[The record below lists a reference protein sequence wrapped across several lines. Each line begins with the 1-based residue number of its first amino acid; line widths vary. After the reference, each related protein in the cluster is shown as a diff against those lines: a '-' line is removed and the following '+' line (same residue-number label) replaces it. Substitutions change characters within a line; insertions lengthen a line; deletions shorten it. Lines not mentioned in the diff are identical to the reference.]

1 VTSIYLDQFAAL
13 RDQLPGGLDAL
24 RQAAIERFAASG
36 FPSQKTERWRY
47 TALAPIAR
55 AGFRP
60 AEPEAAAVDT
70 PLPEAPRA
78 VFVNGF
84 FRADLSDLSGL
95 GDGVGVTSLATA
107 WEAAD
112 APLRRA
118 IAGEDGPAALNGALM
133 RDGALIRLE
142 PGAVQ
147 ERPVHLVYLGAKADV
162 AQHLRNVIIA
172 GEDSRLV
179 LAESYFGPDET
190 AYWTNVVS
198 NITLGARAVVRHV
211 KHQAEGRAAFHIA
224 LAEVRLAAG
233 ALYDNFALALGGAT
247 ARNEINA
254 VFGGED
260 GECRLNGV
268 YLASDTQKLDA
279 TTVID
284 HASAKCSSRQ
294 LYKGVLGGAAQAAFQ
309 GGVIV
314 RPDAQETDAIQANHN
329 LLLSRGA
336 EVASKPELEIHADNV
351 KCAHGS
357 TVGELDE
364 TMLFYLQ
371 ARGLEK
377 NVARGLLIEG
387 FVAEVFE
394 EIADEALR
402 DSLKAAALARL
413 LHLSRGEKA

>member
-1 VTSIYLDQFAAL
+1 MTSVYLDQFAAL
-13 RDQLPGGLDAL
+13 RGQLPGGLDAL

-47 TALAPIAR
+47 TALSPIAR
-55 AGFRP
+55 AGFKP
-60 AEPEAAAVDT
+60 AEPEAAAVEM

-84 FRADLSDLSGL
+84 FRADLSKLSGL
-95 GDGVGVTSLATA
+95 GDGVSVTSLATA
-107 WEAAD
+107 WAAAD
-112 APLRRA
+112 APLRKA

-133 RDGALIRLE
+133 RDGALIRLAD
-142 PGAVQ
+142 GAVQ
-147 ERPVHLVYLGAKADV
+147 ERPLHLVYLGAKADV
-162 AQHLRNVIIA
+162 AQHLRNVIITGA
-172 GEDSRLV
+172 DSRLV

-190 AYWTNVVS
+190 AYWTNAVS
-198 NITLGARAVVRHV
+198 NITLGKRAVVRHV
-211 KHQAEGRAAFHIA
+211 KHQADGRAAFHIA

-233 ALYDNFALALGGAT
+233 ARYDNFALALGGAT
-247 ARNEINA
+247 ARNEIKV
-254 VFGGED
+254 VFD
-260 GECRLNGV
+260 GEGGDCRLNGV
-268 YLASDTQKLDA
+268 YLAAGAQRLDA

-329 LLLSRGA
+329 LLLSRDA

-394 EIADEALR
+394 EIADEGLR

-413 LHLSRGEKA
+413 PHAPRGEQS